1 MVNHIVADIE
11 GCEAYVDDL
20 IVYSQTWEQH
30 IWQLRRLFEKLSQ
43 AKLTVNLVKSEFC
56 QANVVNTAKKVSS
69 PSNGNYNFQI
79 ICRIINSI
87 MLLCGEFN
95 NVQ

>member
-30 IWQLRRLFEKLSQ
+30 IRQLRRLFEKLSQ
-43 AKLTVNLVKSEFC
+43 AK
-56 QANVVNTAKKVSS
+56 
-69 PSNGNYNFQI
+69 
-79 ICRIINSI
+79 
-87 MLLCGEFN
+87 
-95 NVQ
+95 